1 MSERVYSYEHIGL
14 KGWPFNRAGPDNAD
28 VWIGRPEVLR
38 RVRLLLRSASR
49 VPASQLFLMWA
60 DLGSG
65 KTHALRHMEQLAKS
79 QSDLVTI
86 MLTTPRG
93 IGSFFD
99 VYRAAVDSAI
109 SVGALA
115 SAGRD
120 LMDRTIRGQ
129 VTNDVERAIIAIGTY
144 QDESARIAQAW
155 LRGDRVQRQ
164 ANRDIGITSQI
175 HSPSEAIDALG
186 DLIKVLRRRDRA
198 VLLLVDEVQEL
209 ADLANKKRDEAVGG
223 LHKVFDKN
231 PDGLTMV
238 LSFTAAQ
245 QATMHA
251 LIGGP
256 LADRANDV
264 IDLPTITR
272 DEAVDLVIG
281 LLRHWSI
288 DPSTAPAPFEL
299 AAIEAAI
306 DELLLGSPELSPRT
320 VILAFDAILREAEF
334 DIAEHTITTID
345 KTYAI
350 AHLPERDAAPKHG

>member
-1 MSERVYSYEHIGL
+1 MSDRSYEHIGL
-14 KGWPFNRAGPDNAD
+14 SGWPFNRAGPDNAD
-28 VWIGRPEVLR
+28 VWIGRPDVLR
-38 RVRLLLRSASR
+38 RMRLLLRGASR

-65 KTHALRHMEQLAKS
+65 KTHALRHMEHLAKT
-79 QSDLVTI
+79 QADLVTI

-99 VYRAAVDSAI
+99 VYRAAVDSSVA
-109 SVGALA
+109 VGALA

-129 VTNDVERAIIAIGTY
+129 VANDVERAIIAIGTY
-144 QDESARIAQAW
+144 QEESARIAQAW

-164 ANRDIGITSQI
+164 ANKDIGITSQI
-175 HSPSEAIDALG
+175 HSASEAIDALG

-209 ADLANKKRDEAVGG
+209 ADLAPKKRDEAIGG

-264 IDLPTITR
+264 IALPAITR
-272 DEAVDLVIG
+272 DEAIDLVTG
-281 LLRHWSI
+281 LLRHWSV
-288 DPSTAPAPFEL
+288 DSGAAPAPFEPAAIAATVDRL
-299 AAIEAAI
+299 AAI
-306 DELLLGSPELSPRT
+306 SPELSPRT

-334 DIAEHTITTID
+334 DIEERTITTID
-345 KTYAI
+345 EAYALS
-350 AHLPERDAAPKHG
+350 HLPERDAPPNHS

>member
-1 MSERVYSYEHIGL
+1 MTERSYSHIGL
-14 KGWPFNRAGPDNAD
+14 TGWPFNRAGRENAD
-28 VWIGRPEVLR
+28 VWVGRPETLR
-38 RVRLLLRSASR
+38 RMKLLLRSASR

-65 KTHALRHMEQLAKS
+65 KTHALRHMEWLARDHT
-79 QSDLVTI
+79 DLVTI

-99 VYRAAVDSAI
+99 VYRAAVDGAI
-109 SVGALA
+109 AVGALA

-120 LMDRTIRGQ
+120 LMDRTISGH
-129 VTNDVERAIIAIGTY
+129 VTNDVERAIIAVGTY
-144 QDESARIAQAW
+144 QEESARIAQAW

-164 ANRDIGITSQI
+164 ASKDVGVTSQI
-175 HSPSEAIDALG
+175 RTAPEAIDALG

-209 ADLANKKRDEAVGG
+209 ADLAANKRDEAVGG

-238 LSFTAAQ
+238 LSFTAASQ
-245 QATMHA
+245 GTMLN

-264 IDLPTITR
+264 IPLPAIGR
-272 DEAVDLVIG
+272 EEAIELVTE
-281 LLRHWSI
+281 LLQHWSV
-288 DPSTAPAPFEL
+288 DPATAPAPFEEVTISAVVDAL
-299 AAIEAAI
+299 ER
-306 DELLLGSPELSPRT
+306 DLPELSPRS

-334 DIAEHTITTID
+334 DIEEGQISTID
-345 KTYAI
+345 PAYALD
-350 AHLPERDAAPKHG
+350 HLPERDAQDDDR